1 VLKHSNLAFKWIDL
15 KLISS
20 FDDFYYFYLVV
31 KHGGFSA
38 ASDAENISKSKLSR
52 RIIDLENKFNVSLIQ
67 RTTRHFKVT
76 DLGQEFYEEC
86 CKVIAQVEC
95 AENVLLKQKSE
106 PQGLVKVSCPPLMMH
121 FQIRKILNQ
130 FLKTY
135 PKVEISLELT
145 SRRVDILHDDIDLAI
160 RTNFEP
166 NEDSNLIVRDVI
178 KTDHCLVAAP
188 ELLQGRTIE
197 HCSELQDFPSISLG
211 TQKQNYIW
219 HLCNIRNG
227 ESFDVP
233 YQPRIKSNDLAGVY
247 YAVMDGL
254 GIADLPFLT
263 VESEIRKGKLIHIL
277 PDWKSN
283 IGMLQLVYVSRKG
296 QRLVVEKLI
305 ETLIEELRRLPEST
319 QGYSFS

>member
-1 VLKHSNLAFKWIDL
+1 MLKHSNLTFKWVERT
-15 KLISS
+15 LISS

-38 ASDAENISKSKLSR
+38 ASEAENISKSKLSR

-178 KTDHCLVAAP
+178 KTDHCLVASP
-188 ELLQGRTIE
+188 ELLQGRTIK
-197 HCSELQDFPSISLG
+197 HYSELQDFPSISLG

-227 ESFDVP
+227 ESVDVP
-233 YQPRIKSNDLAGVY
+233 YQP
-247 YAVMDGL
+247 
-254 GIADLPFLT
+254 
-263 VESEIRKGKLIHIL
+263 
-277 PDWKSN
+277 
-283 IGMLQLVYVSRKG
+283 
-296 QRLVVEKLI
+296 
-305 ETLIEELRRLPEST
+305 
-319 QGYSFS
+319 

>member
-1 VLKHSNLAFKWIDL
+1 MLKHSNLTFKWVERT
-15 KLISS
+15 LISS
-20 FDDFYYFYLVV
+20 FDDFYYFYLGV

-38 ASDAENISKSKLSR
+38 ASEAENISKSKLSR

-178 KTDHCLVAAP
+178 KTDHCLVASP
-188 ELLQGRTIE
+188 ELLQGRTIK
-197 HCSELQDFPSISLG
+197 HYSELQDFPSISLG

-227 ESFDVP
+227 ESDDVP

-263 VESEIRKGKLIHIL
+263 VESEIRKGTLVHIL

-305 ETLIEELRRLPEST
+305 ETLIDELRRLPESHE
-319 QGYSFS
+319 GYLPT

>member
-1 VLKHSNLAFKWIDL
+1 M
-15 KLISS
+15 ISS

-38 ASDAENISKSKLSR
+38 ASEAENISKSKLSR

-106 PQGLVKVSCPPLMMH
+106 PQGVVKVSCPPLMMH
-121 FQIRKILNQ
+121 FQIRRILNQ

-135 PKVEISLELT
+135 PKVEIALELT

-178 KTDHCLVAAP
+178 KTDHCLVASP
-188 ELLQGRTIE
+188 ELLLGRTIE
-197 HCSELQDFPSISLG
+197 HYSELQDFPSISLG

-219 HLCNIRNG
+219 HLCNIQNG
-227 ESFDVP
+227 ESVDVP

-263 VESEIRKGKLIHIL
+263 VESEIRKGSLVHIL

-305 ETLIEELRRLPEST
+305 ETLIEELRRLPESHE
-319 QGYSFS
+319 GYLPT

>member
-1 VLKHSNLAFKWIDL
+1 MLKHSNLTFKWVERT
-15 KLISS
+15 LISS

-38 ASDAENISKSKLSR
+38 ASEAENISKSKLSR

-160 RTNFEP
+160 
-166 NEDSNLIVRDVI
+166 
-178 KTDHCLVAAP
+178 KTDHCLVASP
-188 ELLQGRTIE
+188 ELLQGRTIK
-197 HCSELQDFPSISLG
+197 HYSELQDFPSISLG

-227 ESFDVP
+227 ESVDVP

-263 VESEIRKGKLIHIL
+263 VESEIRKGTLVHIL

-305 ETLIEELRRLPEST
+305 ETLIDELRRLPESHE
-319 QGYSFS
+319 GYLPT